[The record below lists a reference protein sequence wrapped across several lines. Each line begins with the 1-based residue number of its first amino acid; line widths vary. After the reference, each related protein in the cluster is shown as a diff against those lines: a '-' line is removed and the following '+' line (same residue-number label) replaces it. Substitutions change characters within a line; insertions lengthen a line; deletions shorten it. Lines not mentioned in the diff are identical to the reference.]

1 MGIGRGIENVE
12 DGTRGHPRGSL
23 IAAFLAV
30 YLLIG
35 VVMTV
40 TGASV
45 RQAWPAPLPVLLV
58 VGAGIGTT
66 RARRR

>member
-1 MGIGRGIENVE
+1 MGIGRKIEGLE
-12 DGTRGHPRGSL
+12 ATTRGHPWGNL
-23 IAAFLAV
+23 VAAFLAV
-30 YLLIG
+30 YVLIG

-40 TGASV
+40 SGASV
-45 RQAWPAPLPVLLV
+45 KEAWLAPLPVLLV

>member
-1 MGIGRGIENVE
+1 MGIGRRIENIE
-12 DGTRGHPRGSL
+12 DSTRGHPWGNL

-30 YLLIG
+30 YLLVG

-40 TGASV
+40 TGSSA
-45 RQAWPAPLPVLLV
+45 RQAWLAPLPVLLV

>member
-1 MGIGRGIENVE
+1 M
-12 DGTRGHPRGSL
+12 
-23 IAAFLAV
+23 AAFLAV
-30 YLLIG
+30 YVLIG
-35 VVMTV
+35 VVTTL

-45 RQAWPAPLPVLLV
+45 KEAWLAPLPVLLV